1 MRLGGLTPI
10 RLSMSPLPCRGAVC
24 SQAARM
30 IQRPTSGAMEDSASA
45 SMKAAGAISPRSG
58 WRQRSGASAPITAL
72 SASLI
77 CG

>member
-1 MRLGGLTPI
+1 VPGRGLLAGGSNDPATHL
-10 RLSMSPLPCRGAVC
+10 
-24 SQAARM
+24 
-30 IQRPTSGAMEDSASA
+30 GAMEDSASA